1 VTEGIVKRP
10 RLLAGVVAAVGSL
23 VAMAAIGFADLRD
36 YLGASPTVVAVGASQ
51 LQAALQD
58 APALVDN
65 PNDSPTVWLLT
76 SPRCEECRR
85 FENRDLARLQAM
97 GVKVNVIVVAPRDA
111 PGVTAA
117 DRSLVANLALKREW
131 SVFKAC
137 MATAPSLAPKVF
149 EVNAGCA
156 VNAVGDEA
164 VVDGY
169 LEWGRASHDRIS
181 AVLAANGADMKLPA
195 LFWRRGVE
203 WRALVG
209 EDPRAVEHVARDLAP
224 TS

>member
-10 RLLAGVVAAVGSL
+10 RLLAAVVAGVWSL
-23 VAMAAIGFADLRD
+23 AATAAISFADLRA
-36 YLGASPTVVAVGASQ
+36 YLGASPTVVAVGAAQ

-58 APALVDN
+58 APSLADNPVDN
-65 PNDSPTVWLLT
+65 PNVWLLT
-76 SPRCEECRR
+76 SPGCQDCRR
-85 FENRDLARLQAM
+85 FEDRDLPRLQAM

-111 PGVTAA
+111 TNVTKEER
-117 DRSLVANLALKREW
+117 DLVANLALRREW

-137 MATAPSLAPKVF
+137 MATSPSAAPKVF
-149 EVNAGCA
+149 EVNSACA
-156 VNAVGDEA
+156 RTGIQDAA

-169 LEWGRASHDRIS
+169 IEWGRASHERIG
-181 AVLAANGADMKLPA
+181 AVLAANGEDLKLPA

-203 WRALVG
+203 WRAVVG
-209 EDPRAVEHVARDLAP
+209 QDPHALEHVARDLAP